1 MVALIAFIVG
11 LFIGAGVGIFSAAL
25 AIVAARDDFEER

>member
-1 MVALIAFIVG
+1 MVALIAFFVG
-11 LFIGAGVGIFSAAL
+11 LLIGAGFGVFSAAL